1 VRDPQEGSPNDTVT
15 ALSIVMAG
23 LVPAIYALPEVKK
36 VVAGTSLD
44 FHGKELA

>member
-1 VRDPQEGSPNDTVT
+1 MGSACGIRKRGSPNDTVT

-36 VVAGTSLD
+36 DMG
-44 FHGKELA
+44 GI